1 MRHHYLLAL
10 LLVVVSVVGAT
21 STIDAT
27 TTYHRFTGRYYSMP
41 LAPGWTARDNANGVD
56 AFSRHR
62 DMAVSFAQSTTTTLM
77 KFSTLE
83 STALRQSGFRFTN
96 VHVLRGS
103 KPITVTSGV
112 RQQNLLFTATAS
124 NGARWEGQ
132 LDAGAIDEKGVYGVY
147 AYLAT
152 ARASRWV
159 ANRTTLNYMLIRID
173 VRH

>member
-1 MRHHYLLAL
+1 MRRRHCTAL
-10 LLVVVSVVGAT
+10 PLVLVSVVGTTAT
-21 STIDAT
+21 VGAT

-41 LAPGWTARDNANGVD
+41 LAPGWTARDNVNGVD
-56 AFSRHR
+56 AVSRRR
-62 DMAVSFAQSTTTTLM
+62 DMAVSFAQSTTTTLT

-83 STALRQSGFRFTN
+83 STALGQSGFRFTN

-132 LDAGAIDEKGVYGVY
+132 LDAGVIDEKGAYGVY

-152 ARASRWV
+152 ARASRWN
-159 ANRTTLNYMLIRID
+159 ANRATLNYMMIRID